1 MKPWSLIA
9 GSAPA
14 NLAALDAEMI
24 EVPAHH
30 RSSSTLL
37 SMMINVDLARA
48 VQASPSDHRPHPRIS
63 DDRPSPAG
71 LQQFSIISIT
81 GKGIR
86 RRWRHHRVSHPNT
99 RTNRQLPTS
108 GNAA

>member
-9 GSAPA
+9 GSTPA
-14 NLAALDAEMI
+14 NLAALDTARI

-30 RSSSTLL
+30 RSASALRP
-37 SMMINVDLARA
+37 MMINVDLARA
-48 VQASPSDHRPHPRIS
+48 VQASPSDHRPHHRIS

-71 LQQFSIISIT
+71 LQQFSIISMT

-86 RRWRHHRVSHPNT
+86 RRWRHRRISHRNT
-99 RTNRQLPTS
+99 RTNRQLQCRVVR
-108 GNAA
+108 